1 MNKAANKHW
10 RPDFTR
16 LRGTP
21 YLAIAAQI
29 EEAINKGVFVPGDRL
44 PSQRSIA
51 DDLGFH
57 LNTVNRA
64 FREVAR
70 RGLGRGNAGRG
81 TVVIARENP
90 PVSRRR

>member
-1 MNKAANKHW
+1 MNEAANKHG
-10 RPDFTR
+10 RPDFAR

-21 YLAIAAQI
+21 YLAIAVQI
-29 EEAINKGVFVPGDRL
+29 EEAINEGVFVPGDRL

-57 LNTVNRA
+57 LNTVNGV

-70 RGLGRGNAGRG
+70 V
-81 TVVIARENP
+81 T
-90 PVSRRR
+90 SRTI